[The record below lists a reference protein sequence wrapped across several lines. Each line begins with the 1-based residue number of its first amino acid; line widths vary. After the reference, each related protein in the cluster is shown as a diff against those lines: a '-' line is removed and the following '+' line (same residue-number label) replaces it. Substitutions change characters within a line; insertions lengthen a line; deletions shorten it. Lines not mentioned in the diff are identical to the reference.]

1 MVEKKTP
8 AAKKTATT
16 TRKTTR
22 PTTTKSVATKKTA
35 TTAQVEA
42 NARHIEENKQE
53 IKNNSSMIHL
63 LYGFIIFLLLIIAGL
78 AFYVGQMVSKN
89 DVPGWVITTTTAEEV
104 TVTVIDDS
112 RCSDC
117 QTDAV
122 VAQIQALPFLS
133 SATFINQDFSDSW
146 VADYMIENDITALP
160 AIIFSSNNLNDGGQI
175 SSYLTVLPDGQYS
188 LALGAKFDPFAQR
201 SDAGFLILEQ
211 DVLTSVQEWL
221 YIDGNIDAPLT
232 WLEYS
237 DVNCFYCKKMA
248 QDGTVETV
256 LESAWDSLNH
266 SYVNY
271 IGVGG
276 AATQT
281 AAEVLECIW
290 DVAWA
295 SVYSTVFNQSL
306 VSEENTPEALLG
318 FATENWA
325 DTAQIQTCIDEDR
338 VSDAVA
344 TKFNT
349 GREIFGITGTPG
361 NVILNTLTGEYEVIS
376 GAYPA
381 DAFEAIVARMVGE

>member
-1 MVEKKTP
+1 
-8 AAKKTATT
+8 
-16 TRKTTR
+16 
-22 PTTTKSVATKKTA
+22 
-35 TTAQVEA
+35 
-42 NARHIEENKQE
+42 
-53 IKNNSSMIHL
+53 
-63 LYGFIIFLLLIIAGL
+63 
-78 AFYVGQMVSKN
+78 MVSKN

-276 AATQT
+276 G
-281 AAEVLECIW
+281 
-290 DVAWA
+290 
-295 SVYSTVFNQSL
+295 ST
-306 VSEENTPEALLG
+306 
-318 FATENWA
+318 
-325 DTAQIQTCIDEDR
+325 
-338 VSDAVA
+338 
-344 TKFNT
+344 
-349 GREIFGITGTPG
+349 
-361 NVILNTLTGEYEVIS
+361 
-376 GAYPA
+376 
-381 DAFEAIVARMVGE
+381 RMYMRRSMS